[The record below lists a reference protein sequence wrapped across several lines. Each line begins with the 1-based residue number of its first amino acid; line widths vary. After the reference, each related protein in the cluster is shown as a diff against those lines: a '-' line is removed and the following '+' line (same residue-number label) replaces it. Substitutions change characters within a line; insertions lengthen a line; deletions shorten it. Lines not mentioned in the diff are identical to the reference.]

1 MMRSLRSRFIFS
13 HLLPILIVVPLISL
27 SLIYLLETQVILADL
42 SEHVSQKATLIA
54 ESLDTR
60 PEVLTDPEQG
70 ELFLADLTV
79 YFDEQVLL
87 IDPQGNLL
95 AGSPDQQPVTIDD
108 LETAVSEQPNAQI
121 NYGLLRQRVIV
132 IVPVTDIN
140 QQLLGS
146 VGVVETL
153 SGAATVF
160 GQLRWLLAIILI
172 VELVLGCVVGYL
184 LAVRLERPI
193 NQVAT
198 AVINISRGET
208 IEPLP
213 AKGAAEI
220 REMNT
225 AVNTLAERLRLLEE
239 TRRRLLA
246 NLVHEI
252 GRPLGA
258 MRSAVHVLRQGAGD
272 DPEIREELLAGV
284 ENEIERM
291 QPLLNDL
298 AQLYG
303 QVLGTIELKRQPTAV
318 SDWLPPLLLPWCA
331 AAQDK
336 GLEWQSEIATDLPTL
351 NIDPDRL
358 AQVVGNLCSNAVKYT
373 PEGGRVQVTAASAA
387 LSTGVAGAT
396 EVCITISDSGPGI
409 IAEEQEAVFEPFFR
423 SQQQRRFPQGL
434 GLGLTIARDLVE
446 AHGGRLTVNSS
457 AENGTHFTIHLPAD
471 SSN

>member
-1 MMRSLRSRFIFS
+1 MHSLRSRFVFS
-13 HLLPILIVVPLISL
+13 HLLPILIVVPLVGL
-27 SLIYLLETQVILADL
+27 TLIYLLETQVVLTDL
-42 SEHVSQKATLIA
+42 SEDINEKAALIA
-54 ESLDTR
+54 DSLDAS
-60 PEVLTDPEQG
+60 PEVLTDA
-70 ELFLADLTV
+70 ELAEIFLAGLTV
-79 YFDEQVLL
+79 YLDEQVLL
-87 IDPQGNLL
+87 FDPQGNVL
-95 AGSPDQQPVTIDD
+95 ANNDTNVIDIED
-108 LETAVSEQPNAQI
+108 LETAVAQQPTPHI
-121 NYGLLRQRVIV
+121 NYGLLQQRVIV

-153 SGAATVF
+153 SGAATIF
-160 GQLRWLLAIILI
+160 GQLRFLIAFILI
-172 VELVLGCVVGYL
+172 IELILGCVVGYL

-193 NQVAT
+193 NQVST
-198 AVINISRGET
+198 AVINISKGAA

-213 AKGAAEI
+213 ANGATEI

-225 AVNTLAERLRLLEE
+225 AVNTLSERLRILEE

-298 AQLYG
+298 AQLHG
-303 QVLGTIELKRQPTAV
+303 QVLGTIELNRQPTAI
-318 SDWLPPLLLPWCA
+318 SDWLPPLLLPWRA

-336 GLEWQSEIATDLPTL
+336 GLAWQADIPTDLPTL
-351 NIDPDRL
+351 NIDQDRM

-373 PEGGRVQVTAASAA
+373 SEGGRVQVTAVVD
-387 LSTGVAGAT
+387 TT
-396 EVCITISDSGPGI
+396 ELRITINDNGPGI
-409 IAEEQEAVFEPFFR
+409 ILAEQKAIFEPFFR

-446 AHGGRLTVNSS
+446 AHGGQLTVNSS
-457 AENGTHFTIHLPAD
+457 AEIGTEFTIHLPA
-471 SSN
+471 

>member
-1 MMRSLRSRFIFS
+1 MRSLRSRFVLS
-13 HLLPILIVVPLISL
+13 HLLPILIVVPLIGL
-27 SLIYLLETQVILADL
+27 TLIYLLETQIVLADL
-42 SEHVSQKATLIA
+42 SDHVGQKAALIA
-54 ESLDTR
+54 DSLNDR
-60 PEVLTDPEQG
+60 PEILTDREQG

-95 AGSPDQQPVTIDD
+95 VGSADQQPVESGD
-108 LETAVSEQPNAQI
+108 LETAVAQQPNAQI
-121 NYGLLRQRVIV
+121 NYGLLQQRIIV
-132 IVPVTDIN
+132 IAPVVDIN

-160 GQLRWLLAIILI
+160 GRLRWLLVIILI
-172 VELVLGCVVGYL
+172 VELILGCVVGYL

-193 NQVAT
+193 HQVAE
-198 AVINISRGET
+198 AVVNISKGET
-208 IEPLP
+208 FAPLP
-213 AKGAAEI
+213 AKGSNEI

-298 AQLYG
+298 SQLHG
-303 QVLGTIELKRQPTAV
+303 QVLGTIELKRQPTAI
-318 SDWLPPLLLPWCA
+318 SDWLPPLLLPWRA

-336 GLEWQSEIATDLPTL
+336 GLEWQTEIPKDLPTL
-351 NIDPDRL
+351 NIDPDQL

-373 PEGGRVQVTAASAA
+373 PEGGRVGVTA
-387 LSTGVAGAT
+387 VADPT
-396 EVCITISDSGPGI
+396 ELRIIVSDSGPGI
-409 IAEEQEAVFEPFFR
+409 VLAEQETVFEPFFR

-446 AHGGRLTVNSS
+446 AHGGQLAVESS
-457 AENGTHFTIHLPAD
+457 PDTGSQFTIHLPV
-471 SSN
+471 